1 MQHKKL
7 HVNRNKYGEKCGKE
21 FQICI
26 VYKTFVIW
34 GDLRWRTN
42 IGQVKIVISKC
53 MLALYVLKFS
63 TQKDTTPNL
72 IQMYLN
78 GK

>member
-34 GDLRWRTN
+34 GDLR
-42 IGQVKIVISKC
+42 
-53 MLALYVLKFS
+53 
-63 TQKDTTPNL
+63 
-72 IQMYLN
+72 
-78 GK
+78 